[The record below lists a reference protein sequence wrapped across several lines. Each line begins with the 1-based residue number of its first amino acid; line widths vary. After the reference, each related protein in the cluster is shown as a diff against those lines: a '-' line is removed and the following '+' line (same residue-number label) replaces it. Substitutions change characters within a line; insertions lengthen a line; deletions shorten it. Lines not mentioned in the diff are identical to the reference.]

1 MTVRTLRYYDE
12 INLLKPSRVSE
23 GNHRYYDEK
32 AVEKLQNIIFLKDLG
47 FDLETIRSILNEK
60 VKSSKELL
68 KLKLE
73 MIVEEQER
81 LEQKKQRIK
90 MLLEVMELE
99 GKNDWETTF
108 ETLSMLEGYDYKKLR
123 ERWNKYFSQEEQKIL
138 KSMPRL
144 GDENPLS
151 KKWMEIMKELKESVH
166 EDPNSPKVQQLVEK
180 WTELLEQMYQGNWNL
195 ANKVWQLHYKGNQNL
210 GFYNLDPET
219 MEFIEKVEK
228 YYQKQSNH

>member
-1 MTVRTLRYYDE
+1 MFSIGDLAKISRMTVRTLRYYDE

-99 GKNDWETTF
+99 GK
-108 ETLSMLEGYDYKKLR
+108 MIGKLH
-123 ERWNKYFSQEEQKIL
+123 
-138 KSMPRL
+138 
-144 GDENPLS
+144 S
-151 KKWMEIMKELKESVH
+151 K
-166 EDPNSPKVQQLVEK
+166 PCPC
-180 WTELLEQMYQGNWNL
+180 
-195 ANKVWQLHYKGNQNL
+195 
-210 GFYNLDPET
+210 
-219 MEFIEKVEK
+219 
-228 YYQKQSNH
+228 